1 VSILLKIRDLQVSFK
16 TNGGEIKAVRG
27 VSLDIKAGE
36 ILAVVGESG
45 CGKSVTAQ
53 AIMGMIP
60 KPNGRIHKGSIQF
73 KGQEITKLSKKEL
86 QKIRG
91 IEIGM
96 IFQDPMTALNPT
108 MKVGPQI
115 REIFIKKQNASK
127 IVAKE
132 KSIELLKLVGIA
144 DSETR
149 YSDYPHTFSGGMRQR
164 IVIAMALACNPSL
177 IIADEPTTALDVTIQ
192 AQILDLL
199 KKVQREGD
207 SAIML
212 ITHDL
217 GVVAEVADRV
227 AVMYAGVVVETGSVY
242 ELFDNPRHPY
252 TRGLLQSVPKLTN
265 NSQERLIPIDGSP
278 PDLFF
283 PPAGCPF
290 AERCPFAMEVCIEN
304 MPPTRHFTPLH
315 EASCWL
321 NDERSPLHTEW
332 TTKEGVQIG

>member
-1 VSILLKIRDLQVSFK
+1 
-16 TNGGEIKAVRG
+16 
-27 VSLDIKAGE
+27 
-36 ILAVVGESG
+36 
-45 CGKSVTAQ
+45 
-53 AIMGMIP
+53 MGMIP
-60 KPNGRIHKGSIQF
+60 KPNGRIHKGSIHF

-91 IEIGM
+91 SEIGM

-132 KSIELLKLVGIA
+132 KTIELLKLVGIA
-144 DSETR
+144 DSDTR

-199 KKVQREGD
+199 KKVQSEGN
-207 SAIML
+207 SAILL

-227 AVMYAGVVVETGSVY
+227 AVMYAGVVVETGSVF

-265 NSQERLIPIDGSP
+265 NGEERLIPIDGSP
-278 PDLFF
+278 PICFF
-283 PPAGCPF
+283 HPWAVLLRKDVLSLWKFVSKTCHLLD
-290 AERCPFAMEVCIEN
+290 N
-304 MPPTRHFTPLH
+304 LLHFTK
-315 EASCWL
+315 
-321 NDERSPLHTEW
+321 RVV
-332 TTKEGVQIG
+332 G